1 MRVRKS
7 TAYLIISSSHLGV
20 SEDIL
25 KVFGKVKNYFNAKVY
40 HLGVVESDAEA
51 KEIERTKNAYDRA
64 NGQLHKAQESDKASQ
79 ERLDQLEDAMQ
90 EAGDEY
96 QETKD
101 SITDRVGILVKHFEE
116 VTFVV
121 PPKHGDTVPDMDGV
135 DTIEGECT
143 LSKYLFLSGI
153 QPVSDYS
160 TLRPANRNTIMALKQ
175 YGQAFSWIVPH
186 PVPVIIPYPRPGLN
200 NVHNYYTPGMLK
212 HTEVPSC
219 RQETYLAS
227 HSPAAIL
234 VVMDSAN
241 GEFHAIP
248 MHIDYIEKKG
258 CKRAKPVVLYD
269 GLCFSTDSVIEV
281 GTTDRA
287 VFETD
292 DHEPGHHPGVL
303 AAVRELNKQF
313 QPHTFIN
320 GGDASDCLPVSRHEL
335 DNPGTMENLRIKDMI
350 LGLQK
355 LLRAQT
361 ECESIKERIL
371 IDSNHHDWLTAFID
385 KYPQLKGILDWETLA
400 PQWYPEWN
408 FRFRNGEFSMPYRF
422 GDYTIRHGDQEP
434 FVNAE
439 LTFPFGKYL
448 CGHFHKYQAF
458 RRSVAVGCGG
468 TLNPRYT
475 KEKIQN
481 WQNQLTTLTRVMGI
495 TAIAPKIVLH
505 EPARKV
511 SRVLY
516 RDKIIEVTYYY
527 TNP

>member
-7 TAYLIISSSHLGV
+7 TACLIVSSSHLGV

-25 KVFGKVKNYFNAKVY
+25 KVFGQVQKHFAAKVY
-40 HLGVVESDAEA
+40 HLGAVESDAEA
-51 KEIERTKNAYDRA
+51 KEIERTKNVYERA
-64 NGQLHKAQESDKASQ
+64 RMQLNKAQDNEKASQ

-96 QETKD
+96 QDTKD
-101 SITDRVGILVKHFEE
+101 TITGRVKLLVKCFDD
-116 VTFVV
+116 VMFVV
-121 PPKHGDTVPDMDGV
+121 PPTHGASVPDMDGV
-135 DTIEGECT
+135 DYVEGEYT
-143 LSKYLFLSGI
+143 LSKYLFLSSI

-160 TLRPANRNTIMALKQ
+160 TLKPANRNTIMALKQ

-186 PVPVIIPYPRPGLN
+186 PVPVVIPYPRPGLN
-200 NVHNYYTPGMLK
+200 NVHNYYTPGGLK
-212 HTEVPSC
+212 HTEKPTC
-219 RQETYLAS
+219 RQENYLAS
-227 HSPAAIL
+227 HAPAAIL

-241 GEFHAIP
+241 GEFHAVP

-258 CKRAKPVVLYD
+258 YKRSKPVVLYD
-269 GLCFSTDSVIEV
+269 GLCFSTDGVIEV
-281 GTTDRA
+281 GSTDRA
-287 VFETD
+287 IFETD
-292 DHEPGHHPGVL
+292 DHEPGHHPGVIG
-303 AAVRELNKQF
+303 AVRELNNQF

-335 DNPGTMENLRIKDMI
+335 DNPGTMENLRIRDM
-350 LGLQK
+350 LVGLQK
-355 LLRAQT
+355 LLKAQT
-361 ECESIKERIL
+361 ECASIKERIL
-371 IDSNHHDWLTAFID
+371 IDSNHHDWLTAFIE
-385 KYPQLKGILDWETLA
+385 KNPQLKGMLDWEAIA
-400 PQWYPEWN
+400 PVWFPEWH
-408 FRFRNGEFSMPYRF
+408 FRFRNGDFSMPYKF

-434 FVNAE
+434 FLNAE

-481 WQNQLTTLTRVMGI
+481 WQNQITTLTRVLGI

-505 EPARKV
+505 DMDRKV
-511 SRVLY
+511 SRILF
-516 RDKIIEVTYYY
+516 RNQILEVAHYY